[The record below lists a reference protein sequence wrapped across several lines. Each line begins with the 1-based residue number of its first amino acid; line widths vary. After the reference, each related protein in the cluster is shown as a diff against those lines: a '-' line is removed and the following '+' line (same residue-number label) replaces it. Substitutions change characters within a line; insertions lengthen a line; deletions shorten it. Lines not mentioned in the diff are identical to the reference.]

1 VAGIGLAVGGGMYVT
16 AVIGTV
22 ITLIILAG
30 LKPLERRV
38 VRRRRTNTDTRI
50 SLELDA
56 AVLPVRDIVASVQRV
71 GLQVQTVRLRPSSQP
86 GFQQLELVY
95 TGEPAAETLT
105 DLVDQL
111 RELPGVHRLT
121 SVAASTNG
129 QAKSANPP
137 RS

>member
-1 VAGIGLAVGGGMYVT
+1 
-16 AVIGTV
+16 
-22 ITLIILAG
+22 
-30 LKPLERRV
+30 
-38 VRRRRTNTDTRI
+38 
-50 SLELDA
+50 
-56 AVLPVRDIVASVQRV
+56 
-71 GLQVQTVRLRPSSQP
+71 
-86 GFQQLELVY
+86 LELVY